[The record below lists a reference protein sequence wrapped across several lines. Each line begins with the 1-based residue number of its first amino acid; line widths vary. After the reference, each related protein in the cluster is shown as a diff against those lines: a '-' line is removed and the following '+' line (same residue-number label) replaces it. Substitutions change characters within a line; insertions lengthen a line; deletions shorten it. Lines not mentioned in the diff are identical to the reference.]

1 MFPGGILAGTSMNKE
16 EENSLI
22 EFCQPLNGQKL
33 TAVRDHA
40 RCPLSWPLR
49 MEITIGA
56 FVMGEWFGYEGY
68 LTEKLV
74 VTYRRMRTCDSNL
87 LESLRR
93 SDPSSSFALWLDRL
107 S

>member
-1 MFPGGILAGTSMNKE
+1 MYECEQRRRKLTYRILLTSE
-16 EENSLI
+16 WI
-22 EFCQPLNGQKL
+22 KL

-40 RCPLSWPLR
+40 RCLLSWPLR
-49 MEITIGA
+49 TEITIGA

-68 LTEKLV
+68 LTEELV